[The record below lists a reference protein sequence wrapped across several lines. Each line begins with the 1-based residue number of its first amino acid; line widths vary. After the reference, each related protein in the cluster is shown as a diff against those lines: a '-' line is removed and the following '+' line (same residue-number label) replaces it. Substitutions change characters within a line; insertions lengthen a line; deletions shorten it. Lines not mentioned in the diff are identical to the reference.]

1 MIALL
6 AATIVFTSL
15 SLARLR
21 RGPRATVI
29 ALGLL
34 ALSPLLL
41 GGLLYVR
48 WDLWPA
54 ALTAAAVAALLYDRP
69 YLAAIALGVAIAAKL
84 YPAVLV
90 PLAVAFVWRRRGRRQ
105 ATAALA
111 LTAAV
116 VAAVFIP
123 FLAVAPGDV
132 GSSLRLQLGRGLEV
146 ESAGSVGL
154 VAASHVLRRLD
165 DLGLPVGSLELYAQ
179 GNRSG
184 LRTQELHGPGTRP
197 IAFSLSVLRAA
208 MLVMLWVAF
217 ARGPATGDRLV
228 RYSAATLVATVAL
241 SQVISPEYMMWLL
254 PVVPL
259 VWGRRGLVATG
270 LFAAAVVV
278 THVWYPRLFDVFVD
292 DLSAGP
298 TGVLLVRD
306 LLLLAALAVL
316 AWPRTLGSRGVTPEV
331 A

>member
-1 MIALL
+1 
-6 AATIVFTSL
+6 
-15 SLARLR
+15 
-21 RGPRATVI
+21 
-29 ALGLL
+29 
-34 ALSPLLL
+34 
-41 GGLLYVR
+41 
-48 WDLWPA
+48 
-54 ALTAAAVAALLYDRP
+54 
-69 YLAAIALGVAIAAKL
+69 
-84 YPAVLV
+84 
-90 PLAVAFVWRRRGRRQ
+90 
-105 ATAALA
+105 
-111 LTAAV
+111 
-116 VAAVFIP
+116 
-123 FLAVAPGDV
+123 
-132 GSSLRLQLGRGLEV
+132 
-146 ESAGSVGL
+146 
-154 VAASHVLRRLD
+154 
-165 DLGLPVGSLELYAQ
+165 
-179 GNRSG
+179 
-184 LRTQELHGPGTRP
+184 
-197 IAFSLSVLRAA
+197 
-208 MLVMLWVAF
+208 MLWVAF